1 MKFRSMKIKV
11 LLADDHA
18 IVIEGLKAVLSA
30 HPEIDVCGE
39 AHNGKEVL
47 DFLDTHY
54 ADVVV
59 LDINMPVMDGL
70 TCARKIRQKHQRVKI
85 IVLTMYAQK
94 SFIEEMLRIGIDGS
108 LLKSNTGQEL
118 KEAIYRVHSGKSYYD
133 MVHTFDDASNTVSQY
148 KLGDRE
154 IEIIK
159 LLAEGLTST
168 EIADKLFIA
177 ESTVKTHRRNILRK
191 TELHNTSQL
200 IQFALNQGII

>member
-1 MKFRSMKIKV
+1 MKIKV

-18 IVIEGLKAVLSA
+18 IVIEGLRAVLSV
-30 HPEIDVCGE
+30 HEEIEISGE
-39 AHNGKEVL
+39 ASNGQEVL
-47 DFLDTHY
+47 DFLETGY

-70 TCARKIRQKHQRVKI
+70 TCAKKLKQKYPGVKI

-94 SFIEEMLRIGIDGS
+94 SFIEEMLKIGIDGS
-108 LLKSNTGQEL
+108 LLKSNTGKEL
-118 KEAIYRVHSGKSYYD
+118 KDAIYRVHSGKSYYD
-133 MVHTFDDASNTVSQY
+133 LIHTFNDENNTVSQY

-154 IEIIK
+154 LEIIK
-159 LLAEGLTST
+159 LLAEGLTSQQ
-168 EIADKLFIA
+168 IAEKLFIA

-200 IQFALNQGII
+200 IQFALNQKII

>member
-1 MKFRSMKIKV
+1 MKIKV

-18 IVIEGLKAVLSA
+18 IVIEGLRAVLSV
-30 HPEIDVCGE
+30 HEEIEISGE
-39 AHNGKEVL
+39 ASNGQEVL
-47 DFLDTHY
+47 DFLETGY

-70 TCARKIRQKHQRVKI
+70 TCAKKLKQKYPRVKI

-94 SFIEEMLRIGIDGS
+94 SFIEEMLKIGIDGS
-108 LLKSNTGQEL
+108 LLKSNTGKEL
-118 KEAIYRVHSGKSYYD
+118 KDAIYRVHSGKSYYD
-133 MVHTFDDASNTVSQY
+133 LIHTFNDENNTVSQY

-154 IEIIK
+154 LEIIK
-159 LLAEGLTST
+159 LLAEGLTSQQ
-168 EIADKLFIA
+168 IAEKLFIA

-200 IQFALNQGII
+200 IQFALNQKII